1 MSAKFSPNEIVQRVN
16 QPEVN
21 GVILD
26 TCWDDQTESWT
37 YRVQFNGIVTAVP
50 ETSLRSWTRLKT
62 PWEKLRGQEFSGIDH
77 FRNTITFHK
86 VKSPTAR
93 VAHAYSSAR
102 TIFYPHQFKP
112 LLKFLDGGGD
122 GLLIAD
128 DVGLGKTIEAGYI
141 LRELDARKNLER
153 VMVLAPARLATKWK
167 REMAQRFEEP
177 FEIVKGADLIN
188 LSNSLERGREVSP
201 FKWIISFEGS
211 RQKDVQEALDAAQPS
226 LDLLI
231 VDEAHRLRNP
241 ETLQHRLGRLL
252 CDLADHRI
260 FLTAT
265 PVQNSLDD
273 LWNLLRL
280 LSEDE
285 FPDFEIFRRQ
295 MEANRR
301 VLECQRLLS
310 FHPPAIDDAINML
323 VAIGRSDGFGAP
335 VSESFLTSIVS
346 RMQKGDFDSEGLA
359 ELQIDISQLNTIGH
373 VVSRTRKSDAMP
385 NCAQRVAH
393 WQHIDFTGP
402 ERRIYE
408 SVERLCKVRPSQDS
422 SVSWGFQMATLMAYR
437 ATASCIPAAIEYFEE
452 RLEALSGNVLDAFS
466 DFDSDDP
473 NDDVNGNYSVTEIDG
488 WFRSR
493 TELLSQLVNDWTDN
507 DQIDS
512 KFKEFLG
519 ALNMIWAEDEVAK
532 RPRRKIVVFSF
543 FRKTL
548 EYLRKS
554 LGQENIE
561 VRMIHGKVRL
571 EERDRAI
578 EDFLERGDVEV
589 LLTSEVGGE
598 GIDLQKASVVL
609 NYDLPWN
616 PMVVEQRI
624 GRVDRIGQQAERIV
638 IINFVVKESVEE
650 RILSRLL
657 NKIGV
662 FETSVGEIDPIIGDQ
677 IEKLTR
683 EAVSGTLTS
692 EELERKLVKEEQ
704 AIANRTVAAKQV
716 EGKAED
722 LLTTDQSLLDE
733 IAALTGERQVPGEAD
748 LLRFLNNFLAA
759 FYPGHLI
766 PEKSLSGVQRFKL
779 SPQLAREIEEASS
792 DLGTDVAFLG
802 RKISSGDLV
811 ATLSREVA
819 YRHTNA
825 DLIHF
830 NHPLVKF
837 AVWKWAGRFGNET
850 FCLSLRESE
859 VLEPGLY
866 AFAVRILEL
875 DGPIPRNKLHM
886 AIVDCQKDDEW
897 LDQNVTVPV
906 LLEILEGARS
916 DSPAEIQIQVHDQ
929 VEVRLNS
936 ILDRHKN
943 ELDRREKQLT
953 FDRLNQ
959 RKAISVRMTEM
970 KLRRA
975 KDQVSK
981 MINSGAKDFA
991 IKMGNLKIK
1000 KAEETLRT
1008 ARNMDIEHASAGV
1021 GGWTDIAVG
1030 YLKVGIKE

>member
-1 MSAKFSPNEIVQRVN
+1 MSAKFSRNDIVQRVN

-21 GVILD
+21 GVVLEV
-26 TCWDDQTESWT
+26 CWDDQTESWT
-37 YRVQFNGIVTAVP
+37 YRVQFNGVVTAVP
-50 ETSLRSWTRLKT
+50 ETSLRGWTRLKT
-62 PWEKLRGQEFSGIDH
+62 PWEKLRGLEFSGIER
-77 FRNTITFHK
+77 FRDTITYHK

-122 GLLIAD
+122 GMLIAD

-167 REMAQRFEEP
+167 REMAQRFEEA
-177 FEIVKGADLIN
+177 FDIVKGADLIN
-188 LSNSLERGREVSP
+188 LSNSLEKGREVSP
-201 FKWIISFEGS
+201 FKWIVSYEGS
-211 RQKDVQEALDAAQPS
+211 RQKDVQDALEAAQPS

-252 CDLADHRI
+252 CDLADHRL

-273 LWNLLRL
+273 LWNLLKL
-280 LSEDE
+280 LSEEE

-301 VLECQRLLS
+301 VLECQRHLS
-310 FHPPAIDDAINML
+310 VHPPAIDDAIRTL
-323 VAIGRSDGFGAP
+323 QAIGPSDGFGAP
-335 VSESFLTSIVS
+335 VSEGFLNSIVS
-346 RMQKGDFDSEGLA
+346 RMQRGEFDSEGLA

-373 VVSRTRKSDAMP
+373 VVSRTRKSEAMP

-393 WQHIDFTGP
+393 WQPIDFTDS
-402 ERRIYE
+402 ERRIYG

-422 SVSWGFQMATLMAYR
+422 SLSWGFQMATLMAYR
-437 ATASCIPAAIEYFEE
+437 ATASCIPAAIGYFEE
-452 RLEALSGNVLDAFS
+452 KLEALGGNGLDAFS
-466 DFDSDDP
+466 DFDSDDQ
-473 NDDVNGNYSVTEIDG
+473 NDDVIYNSSVSDIGD
-488 WFRSR
+488 WFISQK
-493 TELLSQLVNDWTDN
+493 ELLSRLVDDWTDN
-507 DQIDS
+507 DQIDT
-512 KFKEFLG
+512 KFEEFLD
-519 ALNMIWAEDEVAK
+519 ALNMIWAEDEEAK

-548 EYLRKS
+548 EYLRES
-554 LGQENIE
+554 LGRENIE
-561 VRMIHGKVRL
+561 VRMIHGGVRL

-578 EDFLERGDVEV
+578 EDFLEGSDIEV

-657 NKIGV
+657 NKIGI
-662 FETSVGEIDPIIGDQ
+662 FETSIGEIDPIIGDQ
-677 IEKLTR
+677 IERLTR
-683 EAVSGTLTS
+683 EAVSGALTS
-692 EELERKLVKEEQ
+692 EELEKKLVKEEQ

-716 EGKAED
+716 KGKAED

-733 IAALTGERQVPGEAD
+733 IAALTGERQVPSEAD
-748 LLRFLNNFLAA
+748 LLRFLNNFLSA

-766 PEKSLSGVQRFKL
+766 PEKTLSEVQRFKL
-779 SPQLAREIEEASS
+779 SRQLAREIEEASS
-792 DLGTDVAFLG
+792 DLGTDVVFLG
-802 RKISSGDLV
+802 RKIASGDLV

-837 AVWKWAGRFGNET
+837 AVRKWAGRFGNET
-850 FCLSLRESE
+850 FCLSLRESA
-859 VLEPGLY
+859 VLNPGSY
-866 AFAVRILEL
+866 AFAVRIIEL
-875 DGPIPRNKLHM
+875 DGPIPRNKLQI
-886 AIVDCQKDDEW
+886 AIIDCQTDDQW
-897 LDQNVTVPV
+897 LDQNVTVPI
-906 LLEILEGARS
+906 LLEILERS
-916 DSPAEIQIQVHDQ
+916 VSDRPSDIQTKVYDQ
-929 VEVRLNS
+929 VEVRLNK
-936 ILDRHKN
+936 ILDQYKN

-959 RKAISVRMTEM
+959 RKAISVRLGEM

-981 MINSGAKDFA
+981 MLNSGAKEFA

-1000 KAEETLRT
+1000 KAEEALR
-1008 ARNMDIEHASAGV
+1008 AASKIDIENVSAGV
-1021 GGWTDIAVG
+1021 SGWTDIAVG
-1030 YLKVGIKE
+1030 YLKVGG

>member
-1 MSAKFSPNEIVQRVN
+1 MIAKFKNGDIVQRVN
-16 QPEVN
+16 QPELN
-21 GVILD
+21 GVVLD
-26 TCWDDQTESWT
+26 ACWDDQTESWT
-37 YRVQFNGIVTAVP
+37 YRVQFNGVVTAVP
-50 ETSLRSWTRLKT
+50 ETSLRGWTRLKT
-62 PWEKLRGQEFSGIDH
+62 PWEKLRDQEFSGIEH
-77 FRNTITFHK
+77 FRDTITFHK

-112 LLKFLDGGGD
+112 LLKFIDGGGG

-201 FKWIISFEGS
+201 FKWIISYEGS

-280 LSEDE
+280 LSEEE

-295 MEANRR
+295 MEANRK

-310 FHPPAIDDAINML
+310 SHPPAVNDAINTL
-323 VAIGRSDGFGAP
+323 LNIDPSDGFGAP
-335 VSESFLTSIVS
+335 VSERFLTSIGS
-346 RMQKGDFDSEGLA
+346 RMENGEFDSEELA

-393 WQHIDFTGP
+393 WQPIDFTDP

-408 SVERLCKVRPSQDS
+408 SVERLCKVRPSQNS
-422 SVSWGFQMATLMAYR
+422 SLSWGFQMATLMAYR
-437 ATASCIPAAIEYFEE
+437 ATASCIPAAIGYFEE
-452 RLEALSGNVLDAFS
+452 KIEALSGNAQGAFS
-466 DFDSDDP
+466 DFDSDDQ
-473 NDDVNGNYSVTEIDG
+473 NDDVIYNSSVSDISD
-488 WFRSR
+488 WFRSQK
-493 TELLSQLVNDWTDN
+493 ELLAQLVNDWTDN
-507 DQIDS
+507 DQTDT

-519 ALNMIWAEDEVAK
+519 TLNMIWAEDEKAK

-548 EYLRKS
+548 EYLRES
-554 LGQENIE
+554 LGRENIE
-561 VRMIHGKVRL
+561 VRMIHGGVRL

-578 EDFLERGDVEV
+578 EDFLEGDDIEV

-657 NKIGV
+657 NKIGI
-662 FETSVGEIDPIIGDQ
+662 FESSVGEIDPIIGDQ

-683 EAVSGTLTS
+683 EAVSGTLTND
-692 EELERKLVKEEQ
+692 ELERKLVSEER
-704 AIANRTVAAKQV
+704 AIANRTFAARQV
-716 EGKAED
+716 KGKAED

-759 FYPGHLI
+759 FYPGYLI
-766 PEKSLSGVQRFKL
+766 PEKSLSAVQRFKL

-792 DLGTDVAFLG
+792 DLGTDLAFIG
-802 RKISSGDLV
+802 RKIASGDLV

-830 NHPLVKF
+830 NHPLVRF
-837 AVWKWAGRFGNET
+837 AVWKWSDRFGNET
-850 FCLSLRESE
+850 FCLSLKESA
-859 VLEPGLY
+859 VLNPGLY
-866 AFAVRILEL
+866 AFAARILEL

-886 AIVDCQKDDEW
+886 AIIDCQKDDEW
-897 LDQNVTVPV
+897 LDQNATVPV
-906 LLEILEGARS
+906 LLEVLEKAVS
-916 DSPAEIQIQVHDQ
+916 DSLAEIQAQVHDK
-929 VEVRLNS
+929 VENRLNN
-936 ILDRHKN
+936 ILDRYKN
-943 ELDRREKQLT
+943 EMDRREKQLT

-959 RKAISVRMTEM
+959 RKAISVRLAEM
-970 KLRRA
+970 KLRRS
-975 KDQVSK
+975 KDQVTK
-981 MINSGAKDFA
+981 MINSGAKEFA

-1000 KAEETLRT
+1000 KAEEALRAANT
-1008 ARNMDIEHASAGV
+1008 IDIENASAGV
-1021 GGWTDIAVG
+1021 SGWTDIAVG
-1030 YLKVGIKE
+1030 YLKVDINE

>member
-1 MSAKFSPNEIVQRVN
+1 MSPKFSPNDIVQRVN

-21 GVILD
+21 GVVLE

-37 YRVQFNGIVTAVP
+37 YRVQFNGLVTAVP
-50 ETSLRSWTRLKT
+50 ETSLRGWTRLKT
-62 PWEKLRGQEFSGIDH
+62 PWEKLRDHELSGIEH
-77 FRNTITFHK
+77 FRDTITFHK

-153 VMVLAPARLATKWK
+153 VIVLAPARLATKWK

-188 LSNSLERGREVSP
+188 LSNSLERGRDVSP
-201 FKWIISFEGS
+201 FKWIISYEGS
-211 RQKDVQEALDAAQPS
+211 RQEFVQEALDAAQPS

-241 ETLQHRLGRLL
+241 GTLQHRLGRLL
-252 CDLADHRI
+252 CDLSDHRI

-280 LSEDE
+280 LSEEE
-285 FPDFEIFRRQ
+285 FPDLEIFRRQ
-295 MEANRR
+295 MEANQS

-310 FHPPAIDDAINML
+310 SHPPAINDAIDSL
-323 VAIGRSDGFGAP
+323 RTIGRRDGFGAP
-335 VSESFLTSIVS
+335 VSEGFLTSIVS
-346 RMQKGDFDSEGLA
+346 RMERGEFDSEELA
-359 ELQIDISQLNTIGH
+359 ELQVDISQLNTIGH
-373 VVSRTRKSDAMP
+373 VVSRTRKSEAMP

-393 WQHIDFTGP
+393 WQPIDFTDP
-402 ERRIYE
+402 ERRIYD
-408 SVERLCKVRPSQDS
+408 SVESLCKARPSQES
-422 SVSWGFQMATLMAYR
+422 SLSWGFQMATLMAYR

-452 RLEALSGNVLDAFS
+452 RLEALSDNSLDAFS
-466 DFDSDDP
+466 DFDFDDP
-473 NDDVNGNYSVTEIDG
+473 NDDGGGIDGATENDG

-493 TELLSQLVNDWTDN
+493 KELLSQLVNDWTDN
-507 DQIDS
+507 DQTDS
-512 KFKEFLG
+512 KFEEFLN
-519 ALNMIWAEDEVAK
+519 ALNMIWAEDEVAR

-554 LGQENIE
+554 LVRENIE

-578 EDFLERGDVEV
+578 ADFLERSDVEV

-598 GIDLQKASVVL
+598 GIDLQEASVVF

-638 IINFVVKESVEE
+638 VINFVVKESVEE

-657 NKIGV
+657 NKIGI

-692 EELERKLVKEEQ
+692 EELERKLVSEEK

-716 EGKAED
+716 KGKAED
-722 LLTTDQSLLDE
+722 LMTTDQSLLDE

-748 LLRFLNNFLAA
+748 LLRFLNNFLAV
-759 FYPGHLI
+759 FYPGYLI
-766 PEKSLSGVQRFKL
+766 PEKALSGVQRFKL
-779 SPQLAREIEEASS
+779 SPQLAREIEETSS
-792 DLGTDVAFLG
+792 DLGTDVASIG
-802 RKISSGDLV
+802 RKIASGDLV
-811 ATLSREVA
+811 ATLSREAA
-819 YRHTNA
+819 YRNTNA

-830 NHPLVKF
+830 NHPLVRF
-837 AVWKWAGRFGNET
+837 AVWKWADRFGNET
-850 FCLSLRESE
+850 FCLSLKESA
-859 VLEPGLY
+859 VLDPGLY
-866 AFAVRILEL
+866 AFAARIIEL

-897 LDQNVTVPV
+897 LDQDVTVTV
-906 LLEILEGARS
+906 LLEILENAAS
-916 DSPAEIQIQVHDQ
+916 DTPAEIQVQVHDQ

-936 ILDRHKN
+936 ILDRYKN

-959 RKAISVRMTEM
+959 RKAISVRLAEM

-981 MINSGAKDFA
+981 MINSGAREFA

-1000 KAEETLRT
+1000 KAEEALR
-1008 ARNMDIEHASAGV
+1008 AASKMDIENASAGV
-1021 GGWTDIAVG
+1021 SSWTDIAVG
-1030 YLKVGIKE
+1030 YLKVGINE

>member
-26 TCWDDQTESWT
+26 QCWDDQTESWT
-37 YRVQFNGIVTAVP
+37 YRVQFNGVVTAVP
-50 ETSLRSWTRLKT
+50 ETSLRGWTRLKT
-62 PWEKLRGQEFSGIDH
+62 PWEKLRAQEFSGIEH
-77 FRNTITFHK
+77 FRDTITFHK

-188 LSNSLERGREVSP
+188 LSNSLERGREISP
-201 FKWIISFEGS
+201 FKWIVSYEGS
-211 RQKDVQEALDAAQPS
+211 RNQDVQEALDAAQPS

-252 CDLADHRI
+252 CNLADHRI

-273 LWNLLRL
+273 LWNLLKL
-280 LSEDE
+280 LSEEE

-295 MEANRR
+295 MAANRR
-301 VLECQRLLS
+301 VLECQRHLS
-310 FHPPAIDDAINML
+310 SHPPCVDDAINML
-323 VAIGRSDGFGAP
+323 LAIGPSDGFGAP
-335 VSESFLTSIVS
+335 VSETFLASIVS
-346 RMQKGDFDSEGLA
+346 RMQKEEFDSEGLA
-359 ELQIDISQLNTIGH
+359 ELQIDISQLNTLGH
-373 VVSRTRKSDAMP
+373 VVTRTRKSDAMP

-393 WQHIDFTGP
+393 WQPIDFTDP

-408 SVERLCKVRPSQDS
+408 SVESLCKVRPSQDS
-422 SVSWGFQMATLMAYR
+422 SLSWGFQMATLMAYR
-437 ATASCIPAAIEYFEE
+437 ATASCIPAAIEYYEE
-452 RLEALSGNVLDAFS
+452 RLEALSRNALGAFS

-473 NDDVNGNYSVTEIDG
+473 NDDANGHDTVNDIGS
-488 WFRSR
+488 WFRSQK
-493 TELLSQLVNDWTDN
+493 EILSQLVNDWTDN
-507 DQIDS
+507 DQTDT
-512 KFKEFLG
+512 KFEEFLD
-519 ALNMIWAEDEVAK
+519 ALKMIWSEDEVAK

-554 LGQENIE
+554 LGLENIE
-561 VRMIHGKVRL
+561 IRMIHGKIGL

-578 EDFLERGDVEV
+578 EDFLERPDVEL

-598 GIDLQKASVVL
+598 GIDLQKASVVF

-624 GRVDRIGQQAERIV
+624 GRVDRIGQEAERIV
-638 IINFVVKESVEE
+638 IINFVVQGSIEE
-650 RILSRLL
+650 RILARLL
-657 NKIGV
+657 NKIGI
-662 FETSVGEIDPIIGDQ
+662 FEASVGEIDPIIGDQ

-792 DLGTDVAFLG
+792 DLGTDVAFFG
-802 RKISSGDLV
+802 RKIASGDLL

-859 VLEPGLY
+859 VLDPGLY
-866 AFAVRILEL
+866 AFAARIIEL

-897 LDQNVTVPV
+897 SDQNVTVPV

-916 DSPAEIQIQVHDQ
+916 DSPAEIQIQVHHQ
-929 VEVRLNS
+929 VEVRLNT
-936 ILDRHKN
+936 ILDRYKN

-959 RKAISVRMTEM
+959 RKAISVRLTEM

-981 MINSGAKDFA
+981 MIDSGAKDFA

-1008 ARNMDIEHASAGV
+1008 ARNLDIEHASAGV